1 MITFSDEDEET
12 NGGPSR
18 EEQSNSVE
26 QLGHW
31 IIEASTLI
39 MLLLL
44 LLMMMMIEFKMRMM
58 IDDQKDVKNHLKLK
72 KRSALVDTI
81 SNSN

>member
-44 LLMMMMIEFKMRMM
+44 LLLMMMMIEFKMRMM

-81 SNSN
+81 SN

>member
-44 LLMMMMIEFKMRMM
+44 MMIEFKMRMM
-58 IDDQKDVKNHLKLK
+58 IDD
-72 KRSALVDTI
+72 
-81 SNSN
+81 